1 MKNFFMIIEL
11 ILIYLVLNKEYDF
24 ISGISQNITNLK
36 SGEEY
41 YFYIKAINYQNVN
54 IKLYINSNSNPFQL
68 LQFYEYINRTNNYS
82 SYNRYYRSNINY
94 YIKCNEIEGFDYYT
108 VLYPNTS
115 YVAYK
120 LLLSY
125 DIDFLVVN
133 IEVKG
138 ETYNLINGELKNLT
152 NLVSETPYYFFIDIN
167 KDQTANINL
176 NINYMVPQPFTD
188 LYIYEYLKDDI
199 DFRREIKK
207 EINTIIKNNELIGS
221 TSYSASYDSTHLG
234 IKIIPEY
241 DINYFTMKINVG
253 GGAFNLKNDVLNNI
267 TNLTSLNTYYFFIKA
282 KEFQKVT
289 INLTMDYMS
298 INPFDF
304 LKIYEF
310 QGRNTSYSFY
320 ENNYEIQNINMTIK
334 NNEMFTSFSYLVYSF
349 LSEYLVIQIIPSYN
363 INYLLVGL
371 NLGGGS
377 FDFEGSQTKNISN
390 VMFNNSYYLYVYAN
404 SNQTIN
410 IYLSMD
416 YISIQPFKNININ
429 EYKYRGNRNPLKI
442 INQSLI
448 ERRENNK
455 LIASLSYY
463 PSVSSTRYVAFE
475 LIPNININYLI
486 TKIDVQEKSSHSDSS
501 NFTEIIIIIII
512 ISCII
517 IVFCIILIIYCIRK
531 SNSNKSDLEDKMD
544 NAQPIYDQ
552 KDS

>member
-11 ILIYLVLNKEYDF
+11 TLIYLVLNKEYDF

-41 YFYIKAINYQNVN
+41 YFYIKAINYQIVN
-54 IKLYINSNSNPFQL
+54 IKLYINSNSSPFQL

-82 SYNRYYRSNINY
+82 SYNRYYHSNINY

-108 VLYPNTS
+108 VLYPNTN

-241 DINYFTMKINVG
+241 DINYFTMKIKVG

-267 TNLTSLNTYYFFIKA
+267 TNLTSLNTYYCFIKA

-289 INLTMDYMS
+289 INLTMDYMR

-334 NNEMFTSFSYLVYSF
+334 NNEIFTSFSYLVYSF

-363 INYLLVGL
+363 INYLLVDL

-390 VMFNNSYYLYVYAN
+390 LISNNSYYLYVYAN

-416 YISIQPFKNININ
+416 YTSMQPFKYININ

-442 INQSLI
+442 LNQSLI
-448 ERRENNK
+448 ERAENNK
-455 LIASLSYY
+455 LIASISYY

-501 NFTEIIIIIII
+501 NSTEIIIIIIV